1 LPLYNSGKREAIRI
15 SNYVL
20 VQPVSC
26 PPDVSFDGMKEPVL
40 VLLDLRGGG
49 APPLRLTAP
58 GTGGFDQGAGNVLI
72 KRIIFLNAHDIEAD
86 VPC

>member
-1 LPLYNSGKREAIRI
+1 
-15 SNYVL
+15 
-20 VQPVSC
+20 
-26 PPDVSFDGMKEPVL
+26 MKEPVL